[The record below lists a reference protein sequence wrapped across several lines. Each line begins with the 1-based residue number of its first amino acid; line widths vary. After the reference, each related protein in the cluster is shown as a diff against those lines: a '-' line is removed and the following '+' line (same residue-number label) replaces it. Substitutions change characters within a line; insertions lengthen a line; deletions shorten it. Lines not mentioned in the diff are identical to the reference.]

1 MRPYKVTVDVTTR
14 WTVEIHAND
23 ETEAQQVAEYMGTDE
38 IEAAGDCSEVVSIE
52 AVDVI
57 ELDRDKED

>member
-1 MRPYKVTVDVTTR
+1 MKPYEVTVDVTTR
-14 WTVEIHAND
+14 WTMEIHAND
-23 ETEAQQVAEYMGTDE
+23 EIEAQQFAEDVDMED

>member
-1 MRPYKVTVDVTTR
+1 MKPYEVTVDVTTR
-14 WTVEIHAND
+14 WTMEIHAND
-23 ETEAQQVAEYMGTDE
+23 ETEAQQFAEDVDTED
-38 IEAAGDCSEVVSIE
+38 IEAAGDCSEVISIE

>member
-1 MRPYKVTVDVTTR
+1 MKPYEVMVEVTTR
-14 WTVEIHAND
+14 WTMEIHAND
-23 ETEAQQVAEYMGTDE
+23 ETEAQQFAEDVDTED
-38 IEAAGDCSEVVSIE
+38 IEAAGDHSEVISIE